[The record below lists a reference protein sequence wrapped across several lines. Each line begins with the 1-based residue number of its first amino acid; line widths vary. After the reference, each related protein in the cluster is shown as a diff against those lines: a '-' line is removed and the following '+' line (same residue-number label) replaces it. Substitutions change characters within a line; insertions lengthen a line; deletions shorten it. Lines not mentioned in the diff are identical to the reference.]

1 MKVER
6 SEHLLRAMA
15 SRQITSAGIIVAL
28 TVLSNM
34 ALLAGSPFLRLLGG
48 LVLFCFL
55 PGFLLLAVLLPQP
68 GSAGFLERILL
79 SAGTSYFL
87 GTLVV
92 LIIHFVPGPISL
104 LSLLLGLDFLI
115 ALLLVL
121 CFGQRNLGWPTFNLP
136 DRRSLALIALVLFL
150 ASFYR
155 FGALG
160 HSEYQ
165 GDEIDVT
172 SLAQAAISGQDDAFF
187 WHKKGPA
194 ELAVAT
200 AFALFTNG
208 FNEFALRF
216 PFALASTLAVLAA
229 FLLASRMFNWRV
241 AGLAGALLA
250 IEGITLG
257 FSRMVQYHGV
267 VVLALTLAFYCF
279 YRLNQVDDSGLAAR
293 YQLLGAGFFAF
304 SLLAHY
310 EAALM
315 GLPLFFLYWQRYGR
329 PFLKGRAKNWKS
341 PAEVEK
347 WPQALMHDGGTLF
360 LSVGLV
366 VIVLAAY
373 YVPFVL
379 HPHFAQTFESYT
391 TIRISP
397 ERGPYNNL
405 PDYFTSNIFYNSIYY
420 VVTMTV
426 FLMVASVESVWR
438 GLRPKSLAI
447 AILLLFVGGL
457 MGSILSPSLLTLGGV
472 KYSLLL
478 FLPFFI
484 SLWLG
489 SERRLSAVLSLS
501 KGSRGRIETK
511 RQGISAEPGEKK
523 SLGFGTLPR
532 WHYEATQPALT
543 ERRAVFLWFL
553 SYLIFYAFI
562 IRVPGL
568 HYYCLSPA
576 WAILAA
582 LGLERWIPNPPRAE
596 TPHARDRFAIRR
608 SPRARWV
615 LTYAATVVIY
625 ALSAF
630 YAYVLFVRT
639 EPEYALSYPQHRIPL
654 YWNTHQERPL
664 RFFGLPHK
672 SGWKTIGTLYKVGIL
687 QGDYCT
693 NEKSE
698 VAGWYTGQ
706 EPSQAERPRYYFIA
720 ENPTQ
725 KEHKQDYPRELLQR
739 EYQVVGT
746 VTVGGRPRLHIYELK
761 ASSAQGE
768 ITHYESEA
776 YEPLYDQVFA
786 LPK

>member
-1 MKVER
+1 MDSLSMLSKRGLKTSYLVIALAVVLANG
-6 SEHLLRAMA
+6 LLWF
-15 SRQITSAGIIVAL
+15 TSSTPL
-28 TVLSNM
+28 Q
-34 ALLAGSPFLRLLGG
+34 LLGA
-48 LVLFCFL
+48 VALFCFL
-55 PGFLLLAVLLPQP
+55 PGSLLVSLILPRSRHSEWLERVLLSV
-68 GSAGFLERILL
+68 GA
-79 SAGTSYFL
+79 SYFL
-87 GTLVV
+87 STLVI
-92 LIIHFVPGPISL
+92 LIIHFLPGPISL
-104 LSLLLGLDFLI
+104 LSLLLGLDLLI

-121 CFGQRNLGWPTFNLP
+121 CFGQRDLGWPTLNLP
-136 DRRSLALIALVLFL
+136 DRRYLAPLVLVLFL

-155 FGALG
+155 FRALG

-187 WHKKGPA
+187 WHKKGPV

-208 FNEFALRF
+208 FDEFALRF
-216 PFALASTLAVLAA
+216 PFALASTMAVLAA
-229 FLLASRMFNWRV
+229 FLLAGRMFNWRV

-250 IEGITLG
+250 IEGVTLG

-267 VVLALTLAFYCF
+267 VILALTLAFYCF
-279 YRLNQVDDSGLAAR
+279 YRLNQVEDSGLAAR

-315 GLPLFFLYWQRYGR
+315 GLPLLFLYWQKYGR
-329 PFLKGRAKNWKS
+329 RFLKDTAKNWKS

-347 WPQALMHDGGTLF
+347 CPQALMHDGVILL
-360 LSVGLV
+360 LSAGLV

-379 HPHFAQTFESYT
+379 HPHFAQTLETYT

-420 VVTMTV
+420 VITLTV
-426 FLMVASVESVWR
+426 FLIVACVESVWR

-447 AILLLFVGGL
+447 AILLLFVAGL

-472 KYSLLL
+472 KYNVLL
-478 FLPFFI
+478 FMPFFI
-484 SLWLG
+484 TLWLG
-489 SERRLSAVLSLS
+489 SERRLS
-501 KGSRGRIETK
+501 SRRRIEIK
-511 RQGISAEPGEKK
+511 RQGMSTELGEKK
-523 SLGFGTLPR
+523 PLGFDTLLR

-543 ERRAVFLWFL
+543 ERRAVFLWFF

-568 HYYCLSPA
+568 HYYSLSPA

-582 LGLERWIPNPPRAE
+582 LGLERVYLITHKPI
-596 TPHARDRFAIRR
+596 ARLA
-608 SPRARWV
+608 

-630 YAYVLFVRT
+630 YTYVLFVQT
-639 EPEYALSYPQHRIPL
+639 DPEYALSYPRHRIPL

-672 SGWKTIGTLYKVGIL
+672 SGWKTIGYLYKTGIL
-687 QGDYCT
+687 QGDYRT

-698 VAGWYTGQ
+698 VTGWYTGQ

-720 ENPTQ
+720 ENPTE
-725 KEHKQDYPRELLQR
+725 KEHKQDYPGELLQR

-746 VTVGGRPRLHIYELK
+746 VTVGGRPRLHIHELK
-761 ASSAQGE
+761 ALSAQGE
-768 ITHYESEA
+768 ITHYESQA
-776 YEPLYDQVFA
+776 YESLYDQVFA

>member
-1 MKVER
+1 
-6 SEHLLRAMA
+6 MA
-15 SRQITSAGIIVAL
+15 SRQIKSAGIIIAL
-28 TVLSNM
+28 AALSNM
-34 ALLAGSPFLRLLGG
+34 ALWTGSPLLRLLGG

-55 PGFLLLAVLLPQP
+55 PGFLLLALILPQP
-68 GSAGFLERILL
+68 DSVDFLERILL
-79 SAGTSYFL
+79 SAGASYFL
-87 GTLVV
+87 STLVV
-92 LIIHFVPGPISL
+92 LVIHFLPGPISL
-104 LSLLLGLDFLI
+104 LALLLGLDLLI

-121 CFGQRNLGWPTFNLP
+121 CFAYQRDLGWPAFNLP
-136 DRRSLALIALVLFL
+136 DKCSLSLDTQHATRNTLIALVLLL

-172 SLAQAAISGQDDAFF
+172 SLARAAISGQDDAFF

-208 FNEFALRF
+208 FNEFDLRF

-229 FLLASRMFNWRV
+229 FLLASRMFNRRV
-241 AGLAGALLA
+241 AGLAGVLLA
-250 IEGITLG
+250 IEGVTLG
-257 FSRMVQYHGV
+257 FSRMVQYQGV

-279 YRLNQVDDSGLAAR
+279 YRLNQVDDNRLAAR

-315 GLPLFFLYWQRYGR
+315 GLPLLFLYCQRYGR
-329 PFLKGRAKNWKS
+329 RFLKDRAKDWKS
-341 PAEVEK
+341 LAKVEK
-347 WPQALMHDGGTLF
+347 CPQALVHDGGTL
-360 LSVGLV
+360 LLAIGSLLLV
-366 VIVLAAY
+366 VIILAAY

-379 HPHFAQTFESYT
+379 HPHFAQTFEGYT

-405 PDYFTSNIFYNSIYY
+405 PSYFVSNVFYNSIYY
-420 VVTMTV
+420 VVTMTA
-426 FLMVASVESVWR
+426 FLIVACVDSVWR
-438 GLRPKSLAI
+438 GLRPRSVAI
-447 AILLLFVGGL
+447 AILLLFVAGL
-457 MGSILSPSLLTLGGV
+457 IGSILFPSLLTVGGV
-472 KYSLLL
+472 KYSILL

-484 SLWLG
+484 TLW
-489 SERRLSAVLSLS
+489 LS
-501 KGSRGRIETK
+501 KGM
-511 RQGISAEPGEKK
+511 SA
-523 SLGFGTLPR
+523 
-532 WHYEATQPALT
+532 
-543 ERRAVFLWFL
+543 ERRAVFLWFF

-576 WAILAA
+576 WAIIAA
-582 LGLERWIPNPPRAE
+582 LGLERRIANPPRAE
-596 TPHARDRFAIRR
+596 PRVPPHARDGWQIRR
-608 SPRARWV
+608 LPMA
-615 LTYAATVVIY
+615 LLALACIATVVIY

-630 YAYVLFVRT
+630 YTYVLFVRT
-639 EPEYALSYPQHRIPL
+639 DPEYALSYPRHRIPL
-654 YWNTHQERPL
+654 YWNTHQERPR

-672 SGWKTIGTLYKVGIL
+672 SGWKTIGYLYKAGTL
-687 QGDYCT
+687 QGDYRT

-698 VAGWYTGQ
+698 ISGWYTGQ
-706 EPSQAERPRYYFIA
+706 EPSQAERPRYYFVA

-725 KEHKQDYPRELLQR
+725 KEHKQDYPRELLQS
-739 EYQVVGT
+739 EYRVIGT

-761 ASSAQGE
+761 ELTAQEGE
-768 ITHYESEA
+768 VTHYESEV

-786 LPK
+786 LLK

>member
-1 MKVER
+1 MLSTRGLKTPYLVIALVVVLANG
-6 SEHLLRAMA
+6 LLWF
-15 SRQITSAGIIVAL
+15 TSFTPL
-28 TVLSNM
+28 Q
-34 ALLAGSPFLRLLGG
+34 LLGAAA
-48 LVLFCFL
+48 LFCFL
-55 PGFLLLAVLLPQP
+55 PGSLLVSLLLPRS
-68 GSAGFLERILL
+68 GHSEWLERILL
-79 SAGTSYFL
+79 SVGASYFL
-87 GTLVV
+87 NTLVV
-92 LIIHFVPGPISL
+92 LIIHFLPGPISL
-104 LSLLLGLDFLI
+104 LSLLLGLDLLI
-115 ALLLVL
+115 VLLLVL
-121 CFGQRNLGWPTFNLP
+121 CFGQRDLGWPTFNLP

-155 FGALG
+155 FGTLG

-172 SLAQAAISGQDDAFF
+172 SLSQAAISGQDDAFF
-187 WHKKGPA
+187 WHRKGPA

-229 FLLASRMFNWRV
+229 FLLAGCMFNQRV

-250 IEGITLG
+250 IEGVTLG

-267 VVLALTLAFYCF
+267 VVLALTLTFYCF
-279 YRLNQVDDSGLAAR
+279 YRLNQVDDSGLADR

-304 SLLAHY
+304 SLLVHY

-315 GLPLFFLYWQRYGR
+315 GLPLLFLYRQRYGR
-329 PFLKGRAKNWKS
+329 RFLRDN
-341 PAEVEK
+341 
-347 WPQALMHDGGTLF
+347 GGTLL
-360 LSVGLV
+360 LSTGLV
-366 VIVLAAY
+366 VIILAAY

-405 PDYFTSNIFYNSIYY
+405 PSYFVSNVFYNSIYY

-426 FLMVASVESVWR
+426 FLMVACVESMWR
-438 GLRPKSLAI
+438 GLRPRGLAI
-447 AILLLFVGGL
+447 AILLLFVAGL
-457 MGSILSPSLLTLGGV
+457 VGSILFPSLLTLGGV
-472 KYSLLL
+472 KYNILL

-484 SLWLG
+484 TLWLG
-489 SERRLSAVLSLS
+489 
-501 KGSRGRIETK
+501 KGTSV
-511 RQGISAEPGEKK
+511 
-523 SLGFGTLPR
+523 
-532 WHYEATQPALT
+532 
-543 ERRAVFLWFL
+543 ERRAVFLWFF

-576 WAILAA
+576 WAIIAA
-582 LGLERWIPNPPRAE
+582 LGLERVYLITHKPRALL
-596 TPHARDRFAIRR
+596 A
-608 SPRARWV
+608 
-615 LTYAATVVIY
+615 LTGTAAVVIY
-625 ALSAF
+625 VLSAF
-630 YAYVLFVRT
+630 YTYVLFVRT
-639 EPEYALSYPQHRIPL
+639 DPEYALSYPRYRIAL
-654 YWNTHQERPL
+654 YWNTHQERPQ

-672 SGWKTIGTLYKVGIL
+672 SGWKTIGYLYKAGTL
-687 QGDYCT
+687 QGDYRT

-698 VAGWYTGQ
+698 ISGWYTGQ

-725 KEHKQDYPRELLQR
+725 KEDKQDYPMELLQS

-746 VTVGGRPRLHIYELK
+746 VTVGDRPRLHLHKLKELTAQESEVIRYE
-761 ASSAQGE
+761 A
-768 ITHYESEA
+768 EA
-776 YEPLYDQVFA
+776 YESLYDEVFV
-786 LPK
+786 LPQ

>member
-6 SEHLLRAMA
+6 SEHQLRAIA
-15 SRQITSAGIIVAL
+15 SRQIKSAGIIVAL
-28 TVLSNM
+28 AALSNI
-34 ALLAGSPFLRLLGG
+34 ALWVGSPFLRLSGG

-55 PGFLLLAVLLPQP
+55 PGFVLLALLLPQP
-68 GSAGFLERILL
+68 ESADFLERILL
-79 SAGTSYFL
+79 SAGVSYFL

-92 LIIHFVPGPISL
+92 LIIHLLPGPISL
-104 LSLLLGLDFLI
+104 LSLLLGLDLLI
-115 ALLLVL
+115 ILLLAL
-121 CFGQRNLGWPTFNLP
+121 CFSQRDLSWPTFNRLN
-136 DRRSLALIALVLFL
+136 RRFLVLLALVLFL

-172 SLAQAAISGQDDAFF
+172 SLAQAAILGQDDAFF

-216 PFALASTLAVLAA
+216 PFALASALAVLAA
-229 FLLASRMFNWRV
+229 FLLTSRLFNQRV
-241 AGLAGALLA
+241 AALAGALLA

-257 FSRMVQYHGV
+257 FSRMVQYQGV

-279 YRLNQVDDSGLAAR
+279 YRLNQTDDGRLAAR

-315 GLPLFFLYWQRYGR
+315 GLPLLFLYWQRYR
-329 PFLKGRAKNWKS
+329 RRFLRDRAEDWKS
-341 PAEVEK
+341 LAEGERC
-347 WPQALMHDGGTLF
+347 PQALMHEGGTLL
-360 LSVGLV
+360 LSTGLV
-366 VIVLAAY
+366 VIILAAY

-391 TIRISP
+391 AIRISP

-405 PDYFTSNIFYNSIYY
+405 PTYFVSNVFYNSIYY

-426 FLMVASVESVWR
+426 FLIAACVESAWR
-438 GLRPKSLAI
+438 GLRLKSLAT
-447 AILLLFVGGL
+447 AVLLLFVAGL
-457 MGSILSPSLLTLGGV
+457 VGSILFPSLFTLGGV
-472 KYSLLL
+472 KYNLFL

-484 SLWLG
+484 TLWL
-489 SERRLSAVLSLS
+489 A
-501 KGSRGRIETK
+501 KGMS
-511 RQGISAEPGEKK
+511 
-523 SLGFGTLPR
+523 
-532 WHYEATQPALT
+532 T
-543 ERRAVFLWFL
+543 ERRAVFLWFF

-582 LGLERWIPNPPRAE
+582 LGLEWVSL
-596 TPHARDRFAIRR
+596 HAGGGFAIHR
-608 SPRARWV
+608 SPRTLLA
-615 LTYAATVVIY
+615 LTCAAAVIIY

-630 YAYVLFVRT
+630 YTYILFVRT
-639 EPEYALSYPQHRIPL
+639 DPEYALSYPQHRIPL
-654 YWNTHQERPL
+654 YWNTHQERPQ

-672 SGWKTIGTLYKVGIL
+672 SGWKTIGYLYQAGTLK
-687 QGDYCT
+687 GDYRT

-725 KEHKQDYPRELLQR
+725 KEYKQDYPTELLQS
-739 EYQVVGT
+739 EYQVIGT

-761 ASSAQGE
+761 ELTAQE
-768 ITHYESEA
+768 DEATRYEAEA
-776 YEPLYDQVFA
+776 YELLYDQVFA
-786 LPK
+786 LSK

>member
-1 MKVER
+1 
-6 SEHLLRAMA
+6 LRAMA
-15 SRQITSAGIIVAL
+15 SRQIKSAGIIVAL
-28 TVLSNM
+28 AALSNM
-34 ALLAGSPFLRLLGG
+34 ALWAGSPFLRLLGG
-48 LVLFCFL
+48 LILFCFL
-55 PGFLLLAVLLPQP
+55 PGFLLLGLLLPQP
-68 GSAGFLERILL
+68 GSADVLERILL
-79 SAGTSYFL
+79 SAGASYFL

-92 LIIHFVPGPISL
+92 LVIHFLPGPISF
-104 LSLLLGLDFLI
+104 LSLLLGLDLLI

-121 CFGQRNLGWPTFNLP
+121 CFGRRDLGWPTFNLP
-136 DRRSLALIALVLFL
+136 DRRSLTLIALVLLL

-208 FNEFALRF
+208 FDEFALRF
-216 PFALASTLAVLAA
+216 PFALASTLAVLAT
-229 FLLASRMFNWRV
+229 FLLASRMFNRRV
-241 AGLAGALLA
+241 AGLAGGLLA
-250 IEGITLG
+250 IEGVTLG

-267 VVLALTLAFYCF
+267 VILALTLAFHCF
-279 YRLNQVDDSGLAAR
+279 YRLNQVDDSRLAAR

-315 GLPLFFLYWQRYGR
+315 GLPLLFLYWQRYGR
-329 PFLKGRAKNWKS
+329 RFLRDN
-341 PAEVEK
+341 
-347 WPQALMHDGGTLF
+347 GGTLL
-360 LSVGLV
+360 LSTGLV
-366 VIVLAAY
+366 VIILAAY

-379 HPHFAQTFESYT
+379 HPRFAQTFEGYT

-405 PDYFTSNIFYNSIYY
+405 PTYFISNIFYNSIYY

-426 FLMVASVESVWR
+426 FLTVACVESVWR
-438 GLRPKSLAI
+438 DLRPRSLAI
-447 AILLLFVGGL
+447 AILLLFMAGL
-457 MGSILSPSLLTLGGV
+457 IGSILFPSLLTLGGV
-472 KYSLLL
+472 KYSIIL

-484 SLWLG
+484 TLWLG
-489 SERRLSAVLSLS
+489 
-501 KGSRGRIETK
+501 KGMS
-511 RQGISAEPGEKK
+511 
-523 SLGFGTLPR
+523 
-532 WHYEATQPALT
+532 T
-543 ERRAVFLWFL
+543 ERRAVFLWFF

-576 WAILAA
+576 WAIIAA
-582 LGLERWIPNPPRAE
+582 LGLERVYLITHKPIALL
-596 TPHARDRFAIRR
+596 A
-608 SPRARWV
+608 
-615 LTYAATVVIY
+615 LTYTAAVVIY

-630 YAYVLFVRT
+630 YTYVLFVRT

-672 SGWKTIGTLYKVGIL
+672 SGWKTIGYLYKIGTL
-687 QGDYCT
+687 QGDYRT

-706 EPSQAERPRYYFIA
+706 EPSRAERPRYYFIA

-725 KEHKQDYPRELLQR
+725 KEHEQDYPRELLQG

-746 VTVGGRPRLHIYELK
+746 VTVGGRPRLHIHELK
-761 ASSAQGE
+761 ALSVQGGE

-776 YEPLYDQVFA
+776 YEPWYDQAFV
-786 LPK
+786 LSR

>member
-1 MKVER
+1 MPYFVIALVVVLANG
-6 SEHLLRAMA
+6 LLWF
-15 SRQITSAGIIVAL
+15 TS
-28 TVLSNM
+28 
-34 ALLAGSPFLRLLGG
+34 LAPLQLLGAG
-48 LVLFCFL
+48 ALFCFL
-55 PGFLLLAVLLPQP
+55 PGFLLVGLLLPRSGHSDGLERVLLSV
-68 GSAGFLERILL
+68 GA
-79 SAGTSYFL
+79 SYFL
-87 GTLVV
+87 GTLVL
-92 LIIHFVPGPISL
+92 LIIHFLPGPVSL
-104 LSLLLGLDFLI
+104 LSLLLGLDLLI

-121 CFGQRNLGWPTFNLP
+121 CFVSKQNPGWPTFNAL
-136 DRRSLALIALVLFL
+136 DTQHALIALVLLL
-150 ASFYR
+150 ATFCR

-200 AFALFTNG
+200 AFALFTGG
-208 FNEFALRF
+208 FDEFALRF
-216 PFALASTLAVLAA
+216 PFALASALAVLAA
-229 FLLASRMFNWRV
+229 FLVASRMFNQRV
-241 AGLAGALLA
+241 AGLAGLLLA
-250 IEGITLG
+250 IEGVTLG

-267 VVLALTLAFYCF
+267 VVLALTLAFYCL
-279 YRLNQVDDSGLAAR
+279 YRLNRVDDGELADR

-315 GLPLFFLYWQRYGR
+315 GLPLLFLYCQRYGR
-329 PFLKGRAKNWKS
+329 RFLKDN
-341 PAEVEK
+341 
-347 WPQALMHDGGTLF
+347 GGTL
-360 LSVGLV
+360 LLCAGLV

-379 HPHFAQTFESYT
+379 HPHFAQTFETYT

-405 PDYFTSNIFYNSIYY
+405 PDYFVSNVFYNAIYY
-420 VVTMTV
+420 VVTMTA
-426 FLMVASVESVWR
+426 LLIVACVESVWR
-438 GLRPKSLAI
+438 GLRPKGLAA
-447 AILLLFVGGL
+447 AILLLLVIGL
-457 MGSILSPSLLTLGGV
+457 MGSILFPSLLTLGGV
-472 KYSLLL
+472 KYSLFL

-484 SLWLG
+484 TLWLG
-489 SERRLSAVLSLS
+489 
-501 KGSRGRIETK
+501 KGMGV
-511 RQGISAEPGEKK
+511 
-523 SLGFGTLPR
+523 
-532 WHYEATQPALT
+532 
-543 ERRAVFLWFL
+543 ERRAVFMWFF

-582 LGLERWIPNPPRAE
+582 LGVERRIPNLPRAE
-596 TPHARDRFAIRR
+596 SPRAGDGLPIRR
-608 SPRARWV
+608 SAMALSA
-615 LTYAATVVIY
+615 LTFAAIAVVY

-630 YAYVLFVRT
+630 YTYILFVRT
-639 EPEYALSYPQHRIPL
+639 DPEYALSYPQHRIPL

-672 SGWKTIGTLYKVGIL
+672 SGWKTIGYLVGVGVL
-687 QGDYCT
+687 QGDYRT

-725 KEHKQDYPRELLQR
+725 KEHKQDAPKELLQS
-739 EYQVVGT
+739 EYRVMGT

-761 ASSAQGE
+761 ELTAQASQV
-768 ITHYESEA
+768 THYEADA
-776 YEPLYDQVFA
+776 YEPLYNQVFA
-786 LPK
+786 VPK

>member
-1 MKVER
+1 MPHNRGLKTPYLVIA
-6 SEHLLRAMA
+6 LV
-15 SRQITSAGIIVAL
+15 VAL
-28 TVLSNM
+28 ANG
-34 ALLAGSPFLRLLGG
+34 LLWFTSFTPLQLLGAAA
-48 LVLFCFL
+48 LFCFL
-55 PGFLLLAVLLPQP
+55 PGSLLVSLLLP
-68 GSAGFLERILL
+68 GSRHSEWLERVLF
-79 SAGTSYFL
+79 SVGASYFL
-87 GTLVV
+87 STLVV
-92 LIIHFVPGPISL
+92 LVIHLLPGPISL
-104 LSLLLGLDFLI
+104 LSLLLGLDLLI

-121 CFGQRNLGWPTFNLP
+121 CFAYQRDLSWPTFNLP
-136 DRRSLALIALVLFL
+136 GRRSLALIALVFLL

-160 HSEYQ
+160 YSDYQ

-194 ELAVAT
+194 ELAVAM

-208 FNEFALRF
+208 FDEFALRF

-229 FLLASRMFNWRV
+229 FLVASRMFNQRV
-241 AGLAGALLA
+241 AGLAGVLLA
-250 IEGITLG
+250 IEGVTLG

-267 VVLALTLAFYCF
+267 VILALTLAFYCF
-279 YRLNQVDDSGLAAR
+279 YRLNQVGDSRLAAR

-315 GLPLFFLYWQRYGR
+315 GLPLLFLYWQRYGR
-329 PFLKGRAKNWKS
+329 RFLKDN
-341 PAEVEK
+341 
-347 WPQALMHDGGTLF
+347 GGTLL
-360 LSVGLV
+360 LSTGLV
-366 VIVLAAY
+366 VIILAAY

-405 PDYFTSNIFYNSIYY
+405 PTYFVSNIFYNSIYY
-420 VVTMTV
+420 VATMTV
-426 FLMVASVESVWR
+426 FLIVACVESVWR
-438 GLRPKSLAI
+438 GLRPRGLAI
-447 AILLLFVGGL
+447 AILLLFVLGL
-457 MGSILSPSLLTLGGV
+457 IGSILFPSLLTLGGL
-472 KYSLLL
+472 KYNILL

-484 SLWLG
+484 TLWLG
-489 SERRLSAVLSLS
+489 SERRLS
-501 KGSRGRIETK
+501 SRRRIEIRRKGMGT
-511 RQGISAEPGEKK
+511 ELGEKK
-523 SLGFGTLPR
+523 PLGFDTLLR
-532 WHYEATQPALT
+532 WRYEATQPALT
-543 ERRAVFLWFL
+543 ERRAVFLWFF

-582 LGLERWIPNPPRAE
+582 LGLERVYLIAHKPMALL
-596 TPHARDRFAIRR
+596 A
-608 SPRARWV
+608 
-615 LTYAATVVIY
+615 LTCTATVVIY

-630 YAYVLFVRT
+630 YIYVLFVRT
-639 EPEYALSYPQHRIPL
+639 DPEYALSYPQHRIPL
-654 YWNTHQERPL
+654 YWNMHQERPL

-672 SGWKTIGTLYKVGIL
+672 SGWKTIGYLYKIGTL
-687 QGDYCT
+687 QGDYRT

-746 VTVGGRPRLHIYELK
+746 VTVGGRPRLHIHELK
-761 ASSAQGE
+761 ALSVQGGE

-776 YEPLYDQVFA
+776 YEP
-786 LPK
+786 

>member
-1 MKVER
+1 M
-6 SEHLLRAMA
+6 
-15 SRQITSAGIIVAL
+15 
-28 TVLSNM
+28 LSTRGLKTPYLVI
-34 ALLAGSPFLRLLGG
+34 ALLVVLANGLLWFTSFIPLQLLGAAA
-48 LVLFCFL
+48 LFCFL
-55 PGFLLLAVLLPQP
+55 PGSLLVSLLLPRSGHSEWLERVLLSV
-68 GSAGFLERILL
+68 GA
-79 SAGTSYFL
+79 SYFL
-87 GTLVV
+87 NTLVV
-92 LIIHFVPGPISL
+92 LIIHFLPGPISL
-104 LSLLLGLDFLI
+104 LSLLLGLDLLI
-115 ALLLVL
+115 VLLLVL
-121 CFGQRNLGWPTFNLP
+121 CFGQRDLGWPTFNLP
-136 DRRSLALIALVLFL
+136 DRRSLALIALVLLL

-155 FGALG
+155 FGTLG

-229 FLLASRMFNWRV
+229 FLLAGCMFNQRV

-250 IEGITLG
+250 IEGVTLG

-267 VVLALTLAFYCF
+267 VVLALTLTFYCF
-279 YRLNQVDDSGLAAR
+279 YRLNQVDDSGLADR

-304 SLLAHY
+304 SLLVHY

-315 GLPLFFLYWQRYGR
+315 GLPLLFLYWQRYGR
-329 PFLKGRAKNWKS
+329 RFLKDNGA
-341 PAEVEK
+341 
-347 WPQALMHDGGTLF
+347 TLL
-360 LSVGLV
+360 LSTGLV
-366 VIVLAAY
+366 VIILAAY

-379 HPHFAQTFESYT
+379 HPHFAQTLESYT

-405 PDYFTSNIFYNSIYY
+405 PSYFVSNVFYNSIYY

-426 FLMVASVESVWR
+426 FLMMACVESVWR
-438 GLRPKSLAI
+438 GLRPGGLAI
-447 AILLLFVGGL
+447 AILLLFVAGL
-457 MGSILSPSLLTLGGV
+457 VGSILFPSLLTLGGV
-472 KYSLLL
+472 KYNILL

-484 SLWLG
+484 TLWLG
-489 SERRLSAVLSLS
+489 
-501 KGSRGRIETK
+501 KGTSV
-511 RQGISAEPGEKK
+511 
-523 SLGFGTLPR
+523 
-532 WHYEATQPALT
+532 
-543 ERRAVFLWFL
+543 ERRAVFLWFF

-576 WAILAA
+576 WAIIAA
-582 LGLERWIPNPPRAE
+582 LGLERVYLITHKPRALL
-596 TPHARDRFAIRR
+596 A
-608 SPRARWV
+608 
-615 LTYAATVVIY
+615 LTGTAAVVIY
-625 ALSAF
+625 VLSAF
-630 YAYVLFVRT
+630 YTYVLFVRT
-639 EPEYALSYPQHRIPL
+639 DPEYALSYPRYRIAL
-654 YWNTHQERPL
+654 YWNTHQERPQ

-672 SGWKTIGTLYKVGIL
+672 SGWKTVGYLYKAGTL
-687 QGDYCT
+687 QGDYRT

-698 VAGWYTGQ
+698 ISGWYTGQ

-725 KEHKQDYPRELLQR
+725 KEPKQDYPMELLQS

-746 VTVGGRPRLHIYELK
+746 VTVGDRPRLHIHKLKELT
-761 ASSAQGE
+761 AQ
-768 ITHYESEA
+768 ESEA
-776 YEPLYDQVFA
+776 TRYEAEAYESLYDQVFA
-786 LPK
+786 LPQ